1 MISFLVTWLVSA
13 VALVITAQI
22 IPGIAVTSF
31 VAAAIAAIVLGL
43 VNAIVRPILVILT
56 LPISIITLGLFLLVI
71 NAISL
76 LIAGAISPGF
86 DVNGF
91 WNALIGSVILSIISS
106 LINHFIVPE
115 VNR

>member
-1 MISFLVTWLVSA
+1 MNSFLITWLVSA

-22 IPGIAVTSF
+22 IPGIVVTSF

-86 DVNGF
+86 SVNGF

-115 VNR
+115 ANR